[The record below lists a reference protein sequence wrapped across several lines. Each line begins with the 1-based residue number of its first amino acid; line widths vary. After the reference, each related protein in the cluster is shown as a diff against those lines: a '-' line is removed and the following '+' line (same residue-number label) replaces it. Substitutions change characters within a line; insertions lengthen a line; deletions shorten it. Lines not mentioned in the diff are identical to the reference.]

1 MKQGA
6 GLLGSVGNFFGV
18 SESPEK
24 EQKQEREPSEQL
36 EEERPVKESP
46 SKKDK
51 ANSRN
56 SDDQRSLS
64 GVKVLSKGS
73 NKGSQAKRQIDPENE
88 DKRNRDDYD
97 KRLEE
102 SKKQILKDMNESK
115 AQIQKSMA
123 SGSRKSIKINDI
135 DINLDDLDMNKL
147 TKEQDKDIKEIERLQ

>member
-1 MKQGA
+1 MNAGA
-6 GLLGSVGNFFGV
+6 GLLGAVGNFFGTA
-18 SESPEK
+18 ESPEK
-24 EQKQEREPSEQL
+24 EQQEREPSEQL
-36 EEERPVKESP
+36 EEERPVKESAKKAP
-46 SKKDK
+46 SR
-51 ANSRN
+51 A
-56 SDDQRSLS
+56 SDEQRSLS

-73 NKGSQAKRQIDPENE
+73 NKSSQAKRQIDPEGE